1 MKITISEQSCGFL
14 TENGTFRRILFSGIH
29 RIPFWKHA
37 EVKQTVMR
45 GRVEE
50 QGIPMERLMENLEFS
65 RRVLKALIPDGS
77 IGYRFVNGVFAE
89 VLLPGEYYFWKVY
102 ETQELRIEDVS
113 SPDIDPDLPVY
124 LIEKAP
130 PFLYKKITVEEGE
143 AGLLYYNG
151 VYERT
156 LPCGI
161 WYFWNYGT
169 RVSCT
174 LADLKMQRVEIS
186 GQDILTSDKVGV
198 RLNLVCCY
206 KITDPVG
213 LTRKTSNIA
222 EQIYSAGQLAAREYV
237 GRLKLDELLD
247 RREELASC
255 LSEKIKQIEKEYPVE
270 LGNVGIKDIIL
281 PGEIRTIMNTVL
293 IAEKQA
299 QANVI
304 TRREEVAS
312 TRSLLNTARLMEENK
327 ILYRLKEMEYLEKI
341 CEKVGSISLSGGN
354 GLLGQLAELTKGRE
368 ISS

>member
-1 MKITISEQSCGFL
+1 MKITISDPSCGFL
-14 TENGTFRRILFSGIH
+14 IEKGTFRRMLLPGTYH
-29 RIPFWKHA
+29 IPFWKNA
-37 EVKQTVMR
+37 EVKQTVMK
-45 GRVEE
+45 GKVEE
-50 QGIPMERLMENLEFS
+50 QGIPMERLMENQEVS
-65 RRVLKALIPDGS
+65 KRVLRTLIPDGS
-77 IGYRFVNGVFAE
+77 IGYHFVNGVFEE
-89 VLLPGEYYFWKVY
+89 VLLPGEYYFWNVY
-102 ETQELRIEDVS
+102 ETQEFRIVDVS
-113 SPDIDPDLPVY
+113 SPDIEPDFPVY

-130 PFLYKKITVEEGE
+130 ASMYRKITVEEGE
-143 AGLLYYNG
+143 AGLLYFNG

-206 KITDPVG
+206 KITDPVE
-213 LTRKTSNIA
+213 LMRKTSNIA
-222 EQIYSAGQLAAREYV
+222 EQLYSVGQLAAREYV

-247 RREELASC
+247 KREELASC
-255 LSEKIKQIEKEYPVE
+255 LSEKMKQIEKEYPVE
-270 LGNVGIKDIIL
+270 IGTVGIKDIIL

-312 TRSLLNTARLMEENK
+312 TRSLLNTAKLMEENK

-354 GLLGQLAELTKGRE
+354 GILGQLAELTKGSE
-368 ISS
+368 

>member
-1 MKITISEQSCGFL
+1 M
-14 TENGTFRRILFSGIH
+14 
-29 RIPFWKHA
+29 
-37 EVKQTVMR
+37 KQTVMR

-50 QGIPMERLMENLEFS
+50 QGIPMERLMEESGIFQARAEGADPDGKHWLPLCQRRICGGASAGENTISGRCMKLEESSHS
-65 RRVLKALIPDGS
+65 RRV
-77 IGYRFVNGVFAE
+77 V
-89 VLLPGEYYFWKVY
+89 
-102 ETQELRIEDVS
+102 
-113 SPDIDPDLPVY
+113 SPDIHSYLPVY

-198 RLNLVCCY
+198 RQSNLVCCY
-206 KITDPVG
+206 KITHPGRSDAG
-213 LTRKTSNIA
+213 KRQNIA

-247 RREELASC
+247 RREELAS
-255 LSEKIKQIEKEYPVE
+255 
-270 LGNVGIKDIIL
+270 
-281 PGEIRTIMNTVL
+281 
-293 IAEKQA
+293 
-299 QANVI
+299 
-304 TRREEVAS
+304 
-312 TRSLLNTARLMEENK
+312 ARENK
-327 ILYRLKEMEYLEKI
+327 TDREG
-341 CEKVGSISLSGGN
+341 VSGGAWKRRN
-354 GLLGQLAELTKGRE
+354 
-368 ISS
+368 

>member
-1 MKITISEQSCGFL
+1 MKVIISDPFCGFL
-14 TENGTFRRILFSGIH
+14 MEKGIFGKILPPGTYH
-29 RIPFWKHA
+29 IPFWKKA
-37 EVKQTVMR
+37 EVKKTVMK
-45 GRVEE
+45 GQVED
-50 QGIPMERLMENLEFS
+50 QGIPMELLMENQEFS
-65 RRVLKALIPDGS
+65 KRVLKVLIPDSS

-89 VLLPGEYYFWKVY
+89 VLLPGEYYFWNVY
-102 ETQELRIEDVS
+102 ETQEIRTVDVS
-113 SPDIDPDLPVY
+113 LPEIEPNFPVY

-130 PFLYKKITVEEGE
+130 LSMYKKITVEEGE
-143 AGLLYYNG
+143 AGLLYFNG

-174 LADLKMQRVEIS
+174 LADLKMQRVDIT

-206 KITDPVG
+206 KITDPVS
-213 LTRKTSNIA
+213 LMRKTSNIA
-222 EQIYSAGQLAAREYV
+222 EQLYSACQLAAREYV

-247 RREELASC
+247 KREELASC
-255 LSEKIKQIEKEYPVE
+255 LSEKMKQIEKEYPVE
-270 LGNVGIKDIIL
+270 LENVGIKDIIL
-281 PGEIRTIMNTVL
+281 PGEIRAIMNTVL
-293 IAEKQA
+293 MAEKQA

-327 ILYRLKEMEYLEKI
+327 ILYHLKEMEYLEKI

-354 GLLGQLAELTKGRE
+354 GILSQLAELTKGRE
-368 ISS
+368 

>member
-14 TENGTFRRILFSGIH
+14 IENGTFRRILFSGIH

-50 QGIPMERLMENLEFS
+50 QGIPMECLMENPEFS

-89 VLLPGEYYFWKVY
+89 VLLPGEYYFWKMY
-102 ETQELRIEDVS
+102 ETQELRIADVS

-174 LADLKMQRVEIS
+174 LADLKMPPCASSVPTR
-186 GQDILTSDKVGV
+186 LRRDK
-198 RLNLVCCY
+198 
-206 KITDPVG
+206 
-213 LTRKTSNIA
+213 
-222 EQIYSAGQLAAREYV
+222 QLQPNV
-237 GRLKLDELLD
+237 LLH
-247 RREELASC
+247 
-255 LSEKIKQIEKEYPVE
+255 
-270 LGNVGIKDIIL
+270 
-281 PGEIRTIMNTVL
+281 
-293 IAEKQA
+293 
-299 QANVI
+299 
-304 TRREEVAS
+304 
-312 TRSLLNTARLMEENK
+312 
-327 ILYRLKEMEYLEKI
+327 
-341 CEKVGSISLSGGN
+341 
-354 GLLGQLAELTKGRE
+354 
-368 ISS
+368 